1 MSGKTGS
8 YQIIDLPPARRLMVK
23 MLNVSAPKHCMY
35 GLLEVDVTLARQFI
49 EDNRARTGERLSFT
63 GYLVYCLARAVDEN
77 KSVQAYLKGRKQLVL
92 FDDVDV
98 GLAIEQRRGEE
109 LVPTAYV
116 VRAANRKRYRQI
128 HHEIR
133 TAQATPAPD
142 GGIPAWFQ
150 SVMLLPWPLSALSD
164 ALLRLINRRDPTIYT
179 SLAGTVGIS
188 AVGMFG
194 AGQGGWGLFPL
205 ANSLSLIVG
214 STVWKSTVVAGQM
227 EPREV
232 LDLTVVFDHDVVDGA
247 PAARFARRLVELI
260 ESGDGLEEEQPAHQR
275 PYYAAKSEAI

>member
-1 MSGKTGS
+1 MNGKMGS
-8 YQIIDLPPARRLMVK
+8 YQIVDLPPARRLMVK

-35 GLLEVDVTLARQFI
+35 GLLEVDVTLARRFI
-49 EDNRARTGERLSFT
+49 EDNRSRTGERLSFT

-116 VRAANRKRYRQI
+116 VRAANRKSYRQI

-142 GGIPAWFQ
+142 GGIPGWFQ
-150 SVMLLPWPLSALSD
+150 SALLLPWPLSALSD

-188 AVGMFG
+188 AIGMFG

-214 STVWKSTVVAGQM
+214 STVWKSAVVAGRM
-227 EPREV
+227 EPREI
-232 LDLTVVFDHDVVDGA
+232 LDLTVVFDHDVIDGA

-260 ESGDGLEEEQPAHQR
+260 ESGDGLE
-275 PYYAAKSEAI
+275 SES